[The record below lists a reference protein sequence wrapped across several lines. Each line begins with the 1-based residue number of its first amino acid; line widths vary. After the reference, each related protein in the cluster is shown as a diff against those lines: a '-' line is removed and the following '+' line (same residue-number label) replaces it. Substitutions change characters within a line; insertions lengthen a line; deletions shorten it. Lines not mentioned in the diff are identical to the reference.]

1 LDQIE
6 GTTVTARG
14 PVVAMLV
21 PGGLEHSGGIGRWA
35 GYLLDAWT
43 AEGTGRPEIIVVETR
58 GRGGKLAGILAFPL
72 GLLRLGIL
80 LLSGRLA
87 LIHVN
92 LSSRGSTVRKC
103 VVVYAAALFGVPT
116 IIHLHGSGFDQ
127 FYLRLHPRFQRIVG
141 GMFARARTI
150 LVLGEVWRRFLVEQ
164 VGVDPGK
171 ITILYNGVPKP
182 RRLSVP
188 VAGEPCRIVML
199 GRLEP
204 RKGVPEL
211 LAALGSDSLKARAW
225 RAVLAGDGDVEGT
238 RQRAAALGLA
248 DRIEVPGWIAAERAE
263 ALLEAADILV
273 LASHAENMPMSVL
286 EALAH
291 RVAVVTTPVGTTPE
305 ILQDGVSAL
314 FAPPGDIAA
323 LAEALARL
331 IDQPTLRAEIAAG
344 GQAVFRRDLDI
355 ALSADRLTAL
365 YRATAPALGAPDGIG
380 KAAGSPDLQEPG
392 TRA

>member
-1 LDQIE
+1 
-6 GTTVTARG
+6 
-14 PVVAMLV
+14 
-21 PGGLEHSGGIGRWA
+21 
-35 GYLLDAWT
+35 
-43 AEGTGRPEIIVVETR
+43 
-58 GRGGKLAGILAFPL
+58 
-72 GLLRLGIL
+72 
-80 LLSGRLA
+80 
-87 LIHVN
+87 
-92 LSSRGSTVRKC
+92 
-103 VVVYAAALFGVPT
+103 
-116 IIHLHGSGFDQ
+116 
-127 FYLRLHPRFQRIVG
+127 
-141 GMFARARTI
+141 
-150 LVLGEVWRRFLVEQ
+150 
-164 VGVDPGK
+164 
-171 ITILYNGVPKP
+171 
-182 RRLSVP
+182 
-188 VAGEPCRIVML
+188 ML

-314 FAPPGDIAA
+314 LVPPGDVAA

-331 IDQPTLRAEIAAG
+331 IDQPALRAEIAAG

-365 YRATAPALGAPDGIG
+365 YRAAAPALVPPDGSG